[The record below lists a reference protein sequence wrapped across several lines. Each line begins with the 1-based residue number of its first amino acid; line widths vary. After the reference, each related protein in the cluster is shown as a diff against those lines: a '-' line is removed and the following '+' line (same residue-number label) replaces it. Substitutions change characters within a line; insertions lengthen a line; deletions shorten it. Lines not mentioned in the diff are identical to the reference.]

1 MTFSCMVM
9 SLVPPPMSSV
19 WPPFI
24 AEVEA
29 TMERSYAAYLSR
41 DEGSDSWGLSDKDG
55 SWVRWEKLT
64 ALRTMIDSLQLNRS
78 SELSS
83 FLYNSPVPL
92 YAPLSSS
99 LSYDLTL
106 MHIPPQ
112 CSMPPRYHSPGT
124 VVVYKKL
131 YGRGHCRRI
140 IVNREIGRDE
150 FEDSL
155 QMRLGGMQRV
165 LESVNASRLGILEL
179 VLYPPRR
186 QAEGLS
192 GIGGFVSAESSIME
206 VNIPLQGE
214 QGGCLVNLFESK
226 RPSPNNIAATI
237 EKSKVSLLQG
247 LGNSIGGL
255 DEELRTIVRRVLLSR
270 QIEPKMLKTLGLSH
284 VRGLLLYGPPGC
296 GKTLIAR
303 ELAAALDARKPKI
316 VNGPELM
323 NKYLGESERNIREL
337 FLDAKLE
344 WEERGLDSALHVIV
358 FDELDA
364 MARVRGGGGG
374 DGDRTGDSCVNQLL
388 TLLDGVSEMTNV
400 LVIGLTNRIDLIDPA
415 LLRPGRLEVHIE
427 IKEPDEMGRREILR
441 LLLTPPFEAGF
452 LGVDGDGLEDLIED
466 LAIRTSGFT
475 GAELTGL
482 TRNAASHAL
491 ERLSE
496 EHLTSSAIR
505 DYYRIEPEDIGRAL
519 YSELRRFRRSGN
531 QGRQNST
538 E

>member
-1 MTFSCMVM
+1 
-9 SLVPPPMSSV
+9 
-19 WPPFI
+19 
-24 AEVEA
+24 
-29 TMERSYAAYLSR
+29 MERSYAAYLSR

-64 ALRTMIDSLQLNRS
+64 TLQSMINSLELNRT

-92 YAPLSSS
+92 YSTLSSS
-99 LSYDLTL
+99 PSYDLTL
-106 MHIPPQ
+106 LHIPQQ
-112 CSMPPRYHSPGT
+112 CSLPPRYHSPGT

-150 FEDSL
+150 FEDAL
-155 QMRLGGMQRV
+155 QMRLGGMYRV
-165 LESVNASRLGILEL
+165 LESLNASRLGVLEL

-186 QAEGLS
+186 QVEGLS
-192 GIGGFVSAESSIME
+192 GIGGFVNPESGITK
-206 VNIPLQGE
+206 VNIPVTSEQGE
-214 QGGCLVNLFESK
+214 CLVDIFESK
-226 RPSPNNIAATI
+226 APSQNKIAATI
-237 EKSKVSLLQG
+237 EKSKASLLQG

-255 DEELRTIVRRVLLSR
+255 NEELRTIVRRVLLSR

-284 VRGLLLYGPPGC
+284 VKGLLLYGPPGC

-427 IKEPDEMGRREILR
+427 IKAPDELGRQEILR
-441 LLLTPPFEAGF
+441 LLLTPPFEAGY
-452 LGVDGDGLEDLIED
+452 LDVDRDGLDDLIEY
-466 LAIRTSGFT
+466 LAEKTGGFT
-475 GAELTGL
+475 GAELSGL

-496 EHLTSSAIR
+496 DHLTSAAIR
-505 DYYRIEPEDIGRAL
+505 DYFRIEREDIEKAL
-519 YSELRRFRRSGN
+519 QSEIRRFRRSEN
-531 QGRQNST
+531 QIKITPTR
-538 E
+538 